1 MTDPPIA
8 GLDHLVLHVADGAV
22 AAAFYRDVLGARVEE
37 LPYGRLRFR
46 IGDAVLNVH
55 QPTST
60 PHPRAA
66 HPGGP
71 GSGDLCFAYA
81 GTAEEALAH
90 LAARGVA
97 ADRGAGRA
105 RRRPRRRPL
114 GLLPRPGRHAARAD
128 QLRVADARAPSRRY
142 I

>member
-1 MTDPPIA
+1 VTGPPIA

-66 HPGGP
+66 RPGGP

-81 GTAEEALAH
+81 GSAEEALAH
-90 LAARGVA
+90 LAARDVEAIEGPVERDGARGV
-97 ADRGAGRA
+97 GRSVYF
-105 RRRPRRRPL
+105 RDPD
-114 GLLPRPGRHAARAD
+114 GTLLELISYA
-128 QLRVADARAPSRRY
+128 
-142 I
+142 